1 MKQMRNISVKPSV
14 LESLVPFM
22 SIQNDGNRYRL
33 SYAVRQ
39 LARMGAYNETGDL
52 PIALRLEATGDFTE
66 LYETHDRLVCPVDTA
81 DMDILNSESMVDAL
95 IRCAVFLLRSRKEEV
110 VDLLVMLP
118 SKAAEKSPV
127 KLADWDIS
135 DTFKKA
141 FADKFEQLKAKGIM
155 RENVSA
161 DAVLPKV
168 LDKVTVLHVRRR
180 QGYLGEVSL
189 MGLELEAVKVL
200 EDAGIDGS
208 DLLAAL
214 TNLVAHTEPKNRKK
228 SGHMF
233 TRSDAMLLIRDYQ
246 RRARIQ
252 RSSVRVIDE
261 QFMNEDQLEQRLIPG
276 LPGWKNVSM
285 ESTLKRNLFESA
297 VRWARL
303 AALKSGRGLLPIFYF
318 TGEEGSG
325 RSTLLKQVAW
335 ELYREGFAVA
345 EIVHL
350 EEAAKE
356 AESLATAAV
365 ALDAPLIL
373 VWDDAL
379 EPGVDVLQAFREF
392 SEAQVSGVPMMI
404 LAASSD
410 LGYNAK
416 KIRQISRT
424 SFEEFEVYNPDETEF
439 SSGISNDNIVSSEE
453 NQEIS
458 PESNEGD
465 AQNQKTEQFF
475 VVESTQTAQPRPTM
489 LETMIKMRE
498 GKSLQ
503 EYAQETNQ
511 KMLSVLGESRQVYD
525 LICDLGIVGFALPE
539 KLATRIFGSAAI
551 ETFKTVLDAHLD
563 LPIRKH
569 QNQQGWIW
577 DCGHTLLVRAI
588 QRSVTKTDSGSLQE
602 KALSVMMQE
611 HDFQAW
617 AVRYLR
623 ALYSSNV
630 LSSDILE
637 TLTQVLISAVLEK
650 KVRILPAVLVD
661 LYQLAS
667 TTENDVL
674 QSAVVEALADYARLN
689 AIDSFV
695 ALTPLLRNRIGGL
708 QDVETLEIL
717 KAAKPDE
724 DRVAFK
730 FLLKFL
736 TDHQP
741 NDLSQESVDNAR
753 TAAARAPDQGFAVAA
768 YLRFCWA
775 RGTDEQI
782 NRSIEETRS
791 WLETTP
797 DDRIVRRAFMDYVVA
812 KGSDELKR
820 ESIEPL
826 EEWLNKHGDEGP
838 LRNSLIDLAF
848 GLNDPAVVDRV
859 LESVAKWIERRGN
872 NRLVRYNYFRRAEK
886 RNDTEIMKRACDVAV
901 AWLNN
906 HPDDR
911 ETVQSLLFIAGRL
924 AEKGFNPLV
933 FNTIHTWLTTHVME
947 RDLLRRYLILADR
960 AAKGRSITHAVEA
973 GLKWIQE
980 NPDDTDI
987 REILLGM
994 TARKIDRRIQVRV
1007 YDANAQ
1013 WLESLETADPMMEY
1027 MIGRLGVR
1035 SGIARRAIPLLERSV
1050 AKSQGE
1056 LRNHGRLWLGSAYRV
1071 AEAYSEAR
1079 KIWQAVKDE
1088 AESEMADRA
1097 ERNLKSLEAHLAE
1110 KFPEGYPPPQE
1121 KAPPRPRPPRL
1132 PKREAL
1138 EATAVQ
1144 APKTPFVPDKKDDGK
1159 SKDKDIDF
1167 KRAPFEKP
1175 VRQPRS
1181 GKPFPQKAPD
1191 KPETSQKKG
1200 ATLGDLLRMKGLDLT
1215 KLSKQQDDTE
1225 E

>member
-1 MKQMRNISVKPSV
+1 MKQTRNISVKPSV
-14 LESLVPFM
+14 LESLIPFM

-33 SYAVRQ
+33 SYAVWQ
-39 LARMGAYNETGDL
+39 LARMGAYNEAGDL

-66 LYETHDRLVCPVDTA
+66 LYEMRDRLVCPVDAA
-81 DMDILNSESMVDAL
+81 DVDLLNSESMVDAV
-95 IRCAVFLLRSRKEEV
+95 IRCAVFLMRSRKEEIVDFLV
-110 VDLLVMLP
+110 VAP
-118 SKAAEKSPV
+118 SKAAEKSPE
-127 KLADWDIS
+127 KLAGWDIPN
-135 DTFKKA
+135 TFKKA
-141 FADKFEQLKAKGIM
+141 FTDKFEQLKAEGVL
-155 RENVSA
+155 RENVPA
-161 DAVLPKV
+161 DSILTKV
-168 LDKVTVLHVRRR
+168 LDRVAIQHVRRR
-180 QGYLGEVSL
+180 HGYLGETSL

-214 TNLVAHTEPKNRKK
+214 TNLVAHTEPKKRRKG
-228 SGHMF
+228 GHVF
-233 TRSDAMLLIRDYQ
+233 SRNDAMLLIRDYQ

-252 RSSVRVIDE
+252 RPCVRVIDE
-261 QFMNEDQLEQRLIPG
+261 RFMNEELPEKQLMPG
-276 LPGWKNVSM
+276 MPNWKNMLM
-285 ESTLKRNLFESA
+285 ESTLKRDLFESA

-335 ELYREGFAVA
+335 ELYQEGFAVA
-345 EIVHL
+345 EIIHL

-365 ALDAPLIL
+365 ALDAPLVL
-373 VWDDAL
+373 VWDDAQ
-379 EPGVDVLQAFREF
+379 EPGVDVIQAFREF
-392 SEAQVSGVPMMI
+392 AEAQVSGVPMMI

-424 SFEEFEVYNPDETEF
+424 SFEEFEVYNPDDKELSAGADDEH
-439 SSGISNDNIVSSEE
+439 IVSSEE
-453 NQEIS
+453 KQQALPTDSEENLQT
-458 PESNEGD
+458 
-465 AQNQKTEQFF
+465 QKTEQFF
-475 VVESTQTAQPRPTM
+475 VVESSHADQPRLTM
-489 LETMIKMRE
+489 LEMMLKIRE
-498 GKSLQ
+498 SKSLQ
-503 EYAQETNQ
+503 EYAQEMNQ
-511 KMLSVLGESRQVYD
+511 KIVSAFGDANLVYD
-525 LICDLGIVGFALPE
+525 LICDLGIAGFALPE
-539 KLATRIFGSAAI
+539 KLAAMVFDASTI
-551 ETFKTVLDAHLD
+551 ETFKTVLDANPD
-563 LPIRKH
+563 LPIKKH
-569 QNQQGWIW
+569 QNHLGWMW
-577 DCGHTLLVRAI
+577 DCGHTVFVRAI
-588 QRSVTKTDSGSLQE
+588 EGQIPNNGSGSLQE
-602 KALSVMMQE
+602 KALTCMMHE
-611 HDFQAW
+611 SDFQPW

-623 ALYSSNV
+623 ALYSSKV
-630 LSSDILE
+630 LSSAVLE

-650 KVRILPAVLVD
+650 KVRILPTVLAD

-667 TTENDVL
+667 STENESL
-674 QSAVVEALADYARLN
+674 HSAVVEALADYARLN
-689 AIDSFV
+689 AVDSFV
-695 ALTPLLRNRIGGL
+695 ALTPLLRNRLGGI

-775 RGTDEQI
+775 RGTEEQVT
-782 NRSIEETRS
+782 RSIEETRS
-791 WLETTP
+791 WLETNP
-797 DDRIVRRAFMDYVVA
+797 DDRLVRRAYMDYVVA

-826 EEWLNKHGDEGP
+826 EEWLNKHVDEGL
-838 LRNSLIDLAF
+838 LRNSLIELAF
-848 GLNDPAVVDRV
+848 GLNDPALADRV
-859 LESVAKWIERRGN
+859 LENIAKWIEQRGN
-872 NRLVRYNYFRRAEK
+872 NRWVRHNYFRRAEK
-886 RNDTEIMKRACDVAV
+886 RNDTVIMKRASDVAV

-924 AEKGFNPLV
+924 GEKGFNPSV
-933 FNTIHTWLTTHVME
+933 FNAIHTWLTTHVME
-947 RDLLRRYLILADR
+947 RDLLRRYLLLADR
-960 AAKGRSITHAVEA
+960 AAKGRAITHAVES

-980 NPDDTDI
+980 NPDDTEI

-994 TARKIDRRIQVRV
+994 TARKIDRKIQIRV
-1007 YDANAQ
+1007 YDVNAH

-1050 AKSQGE
+1050 AKSEGE

-1071 AEAYSEAR
+1071 AEAYGEA
-1079 KIWQAVKDE
+1079 KKVWQAVKDE
-1088 AESEMADRA
+1088 SESEMADRA
-1097 ERNLKSLEAHLAE
+1097 DRNLQSLNEHLAE

-1121 KAPPRPRPPRL
+1121 KAPPRRRPPQL
-1132 PKREAL
+1132 PKKDVSE
-1138 EATAVQ
+1138 TVTGQ
-1144 APKTPFVPDKKDDGK
+1144 APREPFTPVKKEDRRR
-1159 SKDKDIDF
+1159 KDSEF
-1167 KRAPFEKP
+1167 KREPSERPA
-1175 VRQPRS
+1175 RQPRS
-1181 GKPFPQKAPD
+1181 AKPFSQKQD
-1191 KPETSQKKG
+1191 RTETSQKKG

-1215 KLSKQQDDTE
+1215 KLTQQKDDTKNQSD
-1225 E
+1225 